1 MRPVIAA
8 FRLGLCL
15 VSALVLVGCGG
26 GDDDVARDRASEQYR
41 AYRSAEDERSHLE
54 ADLRRAISA
63 IGAAAAERDRAGV
76 IAAAK
81 SGQRTAQG
89 IRRLLLRELD
99 AAAQLQAFG
108 PTADHGRQLAGGIR
122 ITRRGLAAVEAEL
135 ALAHVDP
142 FLDDP
147 KNEAEIS
154 RLARQVVILSRDG
167 ELAIRRA
174 DHAIALALGLE
185 PRPDPLFD

>member
-1 MRPVIAA
+1 VRN
-8 FRLGLCL
+8 
-15 VSALVLVGCGG
+15 SVLVAVALLAALTMPGCDG
-26 GDDDVARDRASEQYR
+26 GDDDAARERAGEH
-41 AYRSAEDERSHLE
+41 YRSYRTAEDERSHLE

-81 SGQRTAQG
+81 RGQRKAEG
-89 IRRLLLRELD
+89 IRRLLLRELE
-99 AAAQLQAFG
+99 AAAELQAFG

-147 KNEAEIS
+147 ENEAEIS